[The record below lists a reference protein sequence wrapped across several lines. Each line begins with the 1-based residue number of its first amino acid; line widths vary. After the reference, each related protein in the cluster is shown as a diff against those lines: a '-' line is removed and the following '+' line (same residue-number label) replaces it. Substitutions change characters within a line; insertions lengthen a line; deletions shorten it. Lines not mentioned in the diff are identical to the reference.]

1 MVKAKKK
8 SSRQLALRTFRRYYK
23 GKPKRARR
31 DRRRTAKILL
41 SGRKGLK
48 RYRKLGPNRADFR
61 GVDNK
66 GWKRRTKR
74 RRR

>member
-8 SSRQLALRTFRRYYK
+8 SSRQLALRTFRKFYK

-31 DRRRTAKILL
+31 DRRRQAKIVL

-48 RYRKLGPNRADFR
+48 RYRKLGPNRADFK
-61 GVDNK
+61 GVD
-66 GWKRRTKR
+66 TKR
-74 RRR
+74 KYKRKYKR